1 VTFTFYGQAV
11 GMEDTVVG
19 ADTAPP
25 RARPRARQP
34 TYPSPPSASSASA
47 SDRAR
52 AGKRFLWLL
61 WIGLAGLA
69 LLVVAVAGVVAL
81 DAFGLLPAEFYELL
95 RPLSQLLGY

>member
-1 VTFTFYGQAV
+1 
-11 GMEDTVVG
+11 
-19 ADTAPP
+19 
-25 RARPRARQP
+25 
-34 TYPSPPSASSASA
+34 
-47 SDRAR
+47 
-52 AGKRFLWLL
+52 L